1 MPNPYKFIQIV
12 ALPAAME
19 VVIDP
24 NSEYNKGVARERAL
38 AESAPYL
45 AYLVERV
52 KYLELVIAELR
63 DDNDRGDAA

>member
-45 AYLVERV
+45 SQRVEFLEVLVSQ
-52 KYLELVIAELR
+52 LR
-63 DDNDRGDAA
+63 DDGLGDAA

>member
-1 MPNPYKFIQIV
+1 
-12 ALPAAME
+12 ME
-19 VVIDP
+19 VVMDP

-45 AYLVERV
+45 AQRVEFLEVLV
-52 KYLELVIAELR
+52 AQLR

>member
-1 MPNPYKFIQIV
+1 MPNPYKFIQVV

-19 VVIDP
+19 VVLDP

-38 AESAPYL
+38 AESAPDL
-45 AYLVERV
+45 AQRV

>member
-45 AYLVERV
+45 AQRVEFLEVLV
-52 KYLELVIAELR
+52 AQLR
-63 DDNDRGDAA
+63 GDNDRGDAA